1 MIKVLIADDQ
11 ELIRT
16 SLQIV
21 LNNQDNIE
29 VTDVVANGQE
39 VMRSVYKNKPD
50 VILMDIR
57 MPKMD
62 GVQCTK
68 IIKENYP
75 NIKIIILT
83 TFDDDE
89 YVYNALKY
97 GASGYLLKGVSI
109 DDLVKAIHTVYSG
122 RAMINP
128 DIATKVVRLFSQMAK
143 GNYAIEVSQKE
154 VEDLTKTELKIIEQ
168 VGYGFSNKEI
178 ADALNLSE
186 GTVRNYLST
195 ILSKLKLRDRTQLAI
210 WAIQSGVGKINMERY
225 YEKN

>member
-11 ELIRT
+11 ELIRQ

-21 LNNQDNIE
+21 LNTKEGIQ
-29 VTDVVANGQE
+29 VTDTVGNGQE
-39 VMRSVYKNKPD
+39 VIQSIRKEMPD

-75 NIKIIILT
+75 QVKIIILT

-89 YVYNALKY
+89 FVYNALKF
-97 GASGYLLKGVSI
+97 GASGYLLKGVSM
-109 DDLVKAIHTVYSG
+109 DELVGAIHTVYSG

-128 DIATKVVRLFSQMAK
+128 DIATKVVKLFSQMAK
-143 GNYAIEVSQKE
+143 ADYSIQVEERYEKE
-154 VEDLTKTELKIIEQ
+154 LTKTEWRIIEQ
-168 VGYGFSNKEI
+168 VEFGASNKEV
-178 ADALNLSE
+178 AENLNLSE

-195 ILSKLKLRDRTQLAI
+195 ILNKLGLRDRTQLAI
-210 WAIQSGVGKINMERY
+210 WAVQTGVSKRKPDNV
-225 YEKN
+225 